1 MVAGVRHCLIVS
13 NDYEAVGSVHPSDPR
28 KMEMVLYPE
37 RALVTAPVLP
47 RAFLTVEQVPE

>member
-1 MVAGVRHCLIVS
+1 MAADVLYCPMVS
-13 NDYEAVGSVHPSDPR
+13 NNYEIVGNAHPVQLH

-37 RALVTAPVLP
+37 QALVTAPVLP